1 MKPSEHFGEVT
12 LPRRRG
18 PAPCTPPLLPQG
30 RAEGSG
36 TWGPQLGWDI
46 SQDLR
51 TRPPEV
57 MGSQG
62 SRSIRGCATSR
73 LPFGIQGRRLRGR
86 RPSGPRDAAQTSD
99 EVAPRR
105 GAGQPP
111 PDSAGHRWG
120 AGSPTREPPRLGPSD
135 LFGNRLPSWHW
146 VPPARLHRHPSSAL
160 GPPEM
165 ALLPFPP
172 GASRRVSRPSQEL
185 PSPSCV
191 PGAGVLLQATRPSPG
206 LPERPEAFLVVVTTV
221 AAGI

>member
-73 LPFGIQGRRLRGR
+73 LPLGIQGRRLRGR
-86 RPSGPRDAAQTSD
+86 RPSGARDAAQTSD

-105 GAGQPP
+105 GRGPAAAPPTQRDTGGGRDLQPENRP
-111 PDSAGHRWG
+111 ALDH
-120 AGSPTREPPRLGPSD
+120 PTSLETVSRRGTG
-135 LFGNRLPSWHW
+135 FRLPASTVTPALPW
-146 VPPARLHRHPSSAL
+146 VPLKW
-160 GPPEM
+160 
-165 ALLPFPP
+165 PFSLFP
-172 GASRRVSRPSQEL
+172 QER
-185 PSPSCV
+185 
-191 PGAGVLLQATRPSPG
+191 A
-206 LPERPEAFLVVVTTV
+206 EE
-221 AAGI
+221 